1 LRCGTFKFEAL
12 QPIFRLGLSA
22 LTSVPLQ
29 VSTDLN
35 TIITVVY
42 LGGFLAFMLYGQRL
56 QVYMALGDIGRGL
69 NKLKLMKD
77 KSRKEAI
84 DYLVNVGKAPKDP
97 TERVDQFLD
106 YVTIMPVDID
116 PQGLVN
122 KIDHVMTTN
131 NDRVRA
137 EVSNLLAQTTQVAA
151 TASGTSMPALS
162 PPNPVTVSISEN
174 LLEVASSLNLIH
186 KIVRHYYLLGK
197 KTNSYFTLIQL
208 QMIMP
213 MIIQEADALLNAVD
227 SFKVGQPVGDGIGA
241 AIASRYMVGKEKR
254 VVAKDTV
261 MAISEYK
268 GRKLYVLKAEGP
280 MGYVGQPGVAIKK
293 VVEEMGVKPSAI
305 IMIDAA
311 LKLEGEKTGEIAEG
325 VGAAIGGIGVEKFQI
340 EEVATNHKVP
350 LYAILVKQSI
360 LEAITVMRKE
370 IAEASDK
377 VQQVLNRLIEEKTKE
392 GDDVLIAGI
401 GNTLGVAQ

>member
-1 LRCGTFKFEAL
+1 
-12 QPIFRLGLSA
+12 LSIVSS
-22 LTSVPLQ
+22 LPLQ
-29 VSTDLN
+29 LGSDVN
-35 TIITVVY
+35 TLLYMASLGFFVVY
-42 LGGFLAFMLYGQRL
+42 GLYATRI
-56 QVYMALGDIGRGL
+56 QVYFALNDIGRGL
-69 NKLKLMKD
+69 NKLKVMKD

-84 DYLVNVGKAPKDP
+84 DYLTSVGKAPSDP
-97 TERVDQFLD
+97 TQRVDQFLD
-106 YVTIMPVDID
+106 YVTIMPVDMD
-116 PQGLVN
+116 PQGLVG
-122 KIDHVMTTN
+122 KVDHVVSTN

-137 EVSNLLAQTTQVAA
+137 EVS
-151 TASGTSMPALS
+151 ALIGQA
-162 PPNPVTVSISEN
+162 NPVTVSISEN
-174 LLEVASSLNLIH
+174 LLEVATALNQIH
-186 KIVRHYYLLGK
+186 KIVRHFYLLGK
-197 KTNSYFTLIQL
+197 KTNSYFTLVQL
-208 QMIMP
+208 QMLMP

-227 SFKVGQPVGDGIGA
+227 SFKVGQPVGDGIGPV
-241 AIASRYMVGKEKR
+241 IVSRYMVGKEKR

-280 MGYVGQPGVAIKK
+280 MAYVGQPGIAIKK

-340 EEVATNHKVP
+340 EEAATKNKIP

-370 IAEASDK
+370 IAEATDK
-377 VQQVLNRLIEEKTKE
+377 VQQVLYRVIEEKTKE
-392 GDDVLIAGI
+392 GDDVLVAGI

>member
-1 LRCGTFKFEAL
+1 L
-12 QPIFRLGLSA
+12 QPIFRLRLSV

-29 VSTDLN
+29 LSADYN
-35 TIITVVY
+35 TLITVFWV
-42 LGGFLAFMLYGQRL
+42 GSFLVMMLYGQRI

-116 PQGLVN
+116 PQGLVG

-137 EVSNLLAQTTQVAA
+137 EVSNLLSQTNQVAVSA
-151 TASGTSMPALS
+151 TGTSIQTASA
-162 PPNPVTVSISEN
+162 PNPVTVSISEN

-241 AIASRYMVGKEKR
+241 TIAARYMVGKEKR

-293 VVEEMGVKPSAI
+293 IVEEMGVKPSAI

-340 EEVATNHKVP
+340 EEVATDHKVP

-370 IAEASDK
+370 IAEAGDK

>member
-1 LRCGTFKFEAL
+1 
-12 QPIFRLGLSA
+12 
-22 LTSVPLQ
+22 
-29 VSTDLN
+29 
-35 TIITVVY
+35 
-42 LGGFLAFMLYGQRL
+42 
-56 QVYMALGDIGRGL
+56 
-69 NKLKLMKD
+69 
-77 KSRKEAI
+77 
-84 DYLVNVGKAPKDP
+84 VG
-97 TERVDQFLD
+97 
-106 YVTIMPVDID
+106 
-116 PQGLVN
+116 

-137 EVSNLLAQTTQVAA
+137 EISNLLSTTNQSAN
-151 TASGTSMPALS
+151 TGTDLVTVTQA
-162 PPNPVTVSISEN
+162 NPVTVSISEN

-227 SFKVGQPVGDGIGA
+227 SFKVGQPIGDGIGA
-241 AIASRYMVGKEKR
+241 SIAARFMVGKEKR

-280 MGYVGQPGVAIKK
+280 MGYVGQPGLAIKK
-293 VVEEMGVKPSAI
+293 IVEEMGVKPTAI
-305 IMIDAA
+305 VMIDAA

-325 VGAAIGGIGVEKFQI
+325 VGAAIGGIGVEKYEI
-340 EEVATNHKVP
+340 EEVATKQKVP

-377 VQQVLNRLIEEKTKE
+377 VVEVLNRVIEEKTKE
-392 GDDVLIAGI
+392 GDDVVVAGI

>member
-1 LRCGTFKFEAL
+1 M
-12 QPIFRLGLSA
+12 
-22 LTSVPLQ
+22 PLQ
-29 VSTDLN
+29 LGTDVN
-35 TIITVVY
+35 TLLYMASLGFFIVY
-42 LGGFLAFMLYGQRL
+42 GLYATRI
-56 QVYMALGDIGRGL
+56 QVYFALNDISRGL
-69 NKLKLMKD
+69 NKLKIMKD

-84 DYLVNVGKAPKDP
+84 EYLQNVGKSSGDP
-97 TERVDQFLD
+97 TQRVDQFLD
-106 YVTIMPVDID
+106 YVTIMPVDMD
-116 PQGLVN
+116 PQGIVG
-122 KIDHVMTTN
+122 KVDHVVTTN

-137 EVSNLLAQTTQVAA
+137 EVASLITQN
-151 TASGTSMPALS
+151 
-162 PPNPVTVSISEN
+162 NPVTVSISEN
-174 LLEVASSLNLIH
+174 LLEVATSLNQIH
-186 KIVRHYYLLGK
+186 KVVRHYYLLGK
-197 KTNSYFTLIQL
+197 KTNSYFTLVQL
-208 QMIMP
+208 QMLMP

-227 SFKVGQPVGDGIGA
+227 SFKVGQPVGDGVGPVIV
-241 AIASRYMVGKEKR
+241 SRLMVGKEKR

-261 MAISEYK
+261 MAMTEYK

-280 MGYVGQPGVAIKK
+280 MAYVGQPGVAIKK
-293 VVEEMGVKPSAI
+293 IIDEMGVKPSAI

-340 EEVATNHKVP
+340 EEEATKNKIP

-377 VQQVLNRLIEEKTKE
+377 VMQVLNRVIEEKTKE
-392 GDDVLIAGI
+392 GDEVLVAGI

>member
-1 LRCGTFKFEAL
+1 M
-12 QPIFRLGLSA
+12 QPNFRLVLSA
-22 LTSVPLQ
+22 LTSIPLQ
-29 VSTDLN
+29 LSADYN
-35 TIITVVY
+35 TLVTFIWVGSFVVM
-42 LGGFLAFMLYGQRL
+42 MLYGQRL
-56 QVYMALGDIGRGL
+56 QMYMALGDIGRGL
-69 NKLKLMKD
+69 NKLKIMKD

-106 YVTIMPVDID
+106 YVTIMPVDLD
-116 PQGLVN
+116 PQGIVG
-122 KIDHVMTTN
+122 KIDHVVSTN

-137 EVSNLLAQTTQVAA
+137 EVSNLLAQTSQVTTTAPGTSIQVA
-151 TASGTSMPALS
+151 S

-174 LLEVASSLNLIH
+174 LLEVASSLNLLH

-213 MIIQEADALLNAVD
+213 MVIQEADALLNAID
-227 SFKVGQPVGDGIGA
+227 STKAGQPWGDGIGA
-241 AIASRYMVGKEKR
+241 SIAARFMVGKEKR
-254 VVAKDTV
+254 LVAKDTV

-268 GRKLYVLKAEGP
+268 GRKLYVIKAEGP

-305 IMIDAA
+305 VMIDAA
-311 LKLEGEKTGEIAEG
+311 LKLEGEKTGEVAEG

-340 EEVATNHKVP
+340 EEVATDHKIP
-350 LYAILVKQSI
+350 LYAILVKQSM

-377 VQQVLNRLIEEKTKE
+377 VQQVLSRLIEEKTKE

>member
-1 LRCGTFKFEAL
+1 
-12 QPIFRLGLSA
+12 LSA
-22 LTSVPLQ
+22 LTSIPFQ
-29 VSTDLN
+29 VSTDFN
-35 TIITVVY
+35 TIITVIY
-42 LGGFLAFMLYGQRL
+42 LGSFALFMLYGQRL

-84 DYLVNVGKAPKDP
+84 DYLVNVGKAQKDP

-116 PQGLVN
+116 PQGLVG
-122 KIDHVMTTN
+122 KIDHVVSTN

-137 EVSNLLAQTTQVAA
+137 EVSSLLSQTTQVAVA
-151 TASGTSMPALS
+151 ASDGSTQVASS
-162 PPNPVTVSISEN
+162 PNPVTVSISEN

-241 AIASRYMVGKEKR
+241 SIASRYMVGKEKR

-370 IAEASDK
+370 IAEATDK